1 MGTTYAK
8 VSEVCSKYNLSL
20 VDFSAFQLLNSWS
33 NKGQDLEKTIS
44 EMHQE
49 AKQYQLPFT
58 VELDELGLN
67 EAMTRLSFDKEYSS
81 KMLEFYNKTIIPESQ
96 KKTGFI
102 NKLRREL
109 YYNTIF

>member
-8 VSEVCSKYNLSL
+8 VSEVCSRYRLKL
-20 VDFSAFQLLNSWS
+20 VDFSACQLLNSWS

-49 AKQYQLPFT
+49 AGQCQLPFT
-58 VELDELGLN
+58 VELDELGFN
-67 EAMTRLSFDKEYSS
+67 EAMTRLSFDKGYADR
-81 KMLEFYNKTIIPESQ
+81 MLEFYNKKVIPESQ
-96 KKTGFI
+96 KKTGI
-102 NKLRREL
+102 VKKLRREL